1 MWRARHGGPR
11 TPPRTTDE
19 YLDCAFV
26 ENALFLHLS
35 LTVKGQQNKIALVT
49 RPDPSDEVK
58 TERVSEAKEFLED
71 VGSCLFVPGAS
82 GNVALWS

>member
-1 MWRARHGGPR
+1 MK
-11 TPPRTTDE
+11 
-19 YLDCAFV
+19 
-26 ENALFLHLS
+26 S
-35 LTVKGQQNKIALVT
+35 QQNEIELVT

-58 TERVSEAKEFLED
+58 TERVSEAREFLED

>member
-1 MWRARHGGPR
+1 MKSKH
-11 TPPRTTDE
+11 
-19 YLDCAFV
+19 
-26 ENALFLHLS
+26 S
-35 LTVKGQQNKIALVT
+35 KIELVT

-58 TERVSEAKEFLED
+58 TERVSEAREFLED